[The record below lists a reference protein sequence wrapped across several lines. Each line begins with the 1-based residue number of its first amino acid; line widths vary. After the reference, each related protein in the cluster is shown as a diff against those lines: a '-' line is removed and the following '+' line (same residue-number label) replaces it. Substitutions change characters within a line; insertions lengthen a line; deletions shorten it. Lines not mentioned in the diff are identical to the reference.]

1 MAGGRSTR
9 MRATAGPAHKAMIE
23 IVGISLIERNVR
35 QLLGFGFRKL
45 GVVVSSAEKELQ
57 EFVVERI
64 APIAAESSAQLSVF
78 VEAAPLGNIGFVGTI
93 KNVDDVL
100 VTYVDNLTGI
110 DAKALLAHHRQMA
123 YDLTIATH
131 VESVSL
137 PYGVLQIRDGLVV
150 GYDEKPV
157 TSFVISSG
165 TCVVGRRAR
174 DLMPQGVRVDA
185 RELFRV
191 CSNAGA
197 RIGAY
202 LHTALWVDVNDAG
215 ATQRASDLMKMHPE
229 FMRPE
234 VDP

>member
-23 IVGISLIERNVR
+23 IGEISLIERNVR
-35 QLLGFGFRKL
+35 QLLGFGFRTL
-45 GVVVSSAEKELQ
+45 GVVVSSAEKELH
-57 EFVVERI
+57 EFVVGRI

-131 VESVSL
+131 VESVPL
-137 PYGVLQIRDGLVV
+137 PYGVLQLRDGLVV

-157 TSFVISSG
+157 TNFVISSG

-191 CSNAGA
+191 CSNAGV

-215 ATQRASDLMKMHPE
+215 ATQRASDLMKLHPA

-234 VDP
+234 VDS

>member
-1 MAGGRSTR
+1 
-9 MRATAGPAHKAMIE
+9 MIE
-23 IVGISLIERNVR
+23 ILGISLIERNVR
-35 QLLGFGFRKL
+35 QLLGFGFRNL
-45 GVVVSSAEKELQ
+45 GVVVSSEEEALQ

-64 APIAAESSAQLSVF
+64 APIAAESLAKLSLF

-93 KNVDDVL
+93 ENVDDVL

-110 DAKALLAHHRQMA
+110 DTTALLAHHRQMA

-131 VESVSL
+131 VESVQL

-157 TSFVISSG
+157 MSHVISSG

-174 DLMPQGVRVDA
+174 DLMPQGARVDA
-185 RELFRV
+185 RELFRL

-197 RIGAY
+197 RIGSY
-202 LHTALWVDVNDAG
+202 MHTALWVDVNDAG
-215 ATQRASDLMKMHPE
+215 ATQRACELMKMHPE
-229 FMRPE
+229 FMRPQ
-234 VDP
+234 VAS